1 MIFLYFAII
10 WENDEMMQM
19 MNRYFF
25 KRLRVVIECSAH
37 SIIHHPLISR
47 SLVGEYF

>member
-10 WENDEMMQM
+10 WEIDEMMQM
-19 MNRYFF
+19 MNRYFI

-37 SIIHHPLISR
+37 SIIHFPVIARWELPL
-47 SLVGEYF
+47 F